1 MNDFLKILITF
12 FLRVQKNKLQS
23 IFYSALLSWLTGIIA
38 YSLDGF
44 EMWNLVQAIAL
55 SFADADTDNGWML
68 FSKIMWM
75 ITIASL
81 VIFVAL
87 GKILYK
93 LTIRSISSS
102 YDRHV
107 IVCGN
112 NDLDISEKFGVKLSS
127 SVTEDQIDELRQFD
141 SLLSNASGQGQ
152 YVIVISDIGMTEESL
167 PRYAAQGI
175 YFINADNS
183 PEIWKEAG
191 IGTCDYVIVSDES
204 DSKNIAIAHG
214 IHGYI
219 EENSLN
225 EVDIYVDIE
234 DYTTM
239 SVASNK
245 DNISFFNNSL
255 TATRKLFQS
264 KCLTTGVNTF
274 DNNDEQV
281 HLLVIGFGNYGQSVA
296 LEAIK
301 LGHFYNGNSLKIT
314 IVDQSKTAFDAF
326 KKYYNYESIAG
337 LELEFVLMNVESKDF
352 DQRILDNFDATY
364 VAICLSDDNT
374 TQLILQDM
382 AAKLHQNESLGDK
395 HIPFAVRIKE
405 DDDLRCNY
413 ESIDILKFEQTTIK
427 NIKGVDLND
436 KAQNLH
442 EQWDPKGKN
451 PWNLLSFHE
460 KDKNYAPAD
469 HEIIKT
475 AVIKKLIEKHGQE
488 EVEKAVSLQNQKDK
502 HYKFNELSDMQ
513 QKMIDMEH
521 RRWNAYHYINGW
533 KSKDFGDKDAEHKLH
548 PCLIKTSDLENLP
561 KAENFKEIAEE
572 YRKCVDAVCA
582 KYEVNSREDL
592 NDEQKEEI
600 DKEEDKDYYVEDINS
615 WKIAFERYT
624 GTNKK

>member
-1 MNDFLKILITF
+1 MNIIFKLLNSLFLK
-12 FLRVQKNKLQS
+12 VQKNRTLAFLIAAS
-23 IFYSALLSWLTGIIA
+23 LSWLVSVYA
-38 YSLDGF
+38 FSFDGF
-44 EMWNLVQAIAL
+44 QKWDIVEGLVL
-55 SFADADTDNGWML
+55 FFADMPDGDNGWIITGKL
-68 FSKIMWM
+68 LWM
-75 ITIASL
+75 ITLAAAI
-81 VIFVAL
+81 VFVAL
-87 GKILYK
+87 KDFLYQ
-93 LTIRSISSS
+93 LTIKSIANSLEK
-102 YDRHV
+102 HIV
-107 IVCGN
+107 VCGN
-112 NDLDISEKFGVKLSS
+112 NNLDISKRFGVDVDSQIS
-127 SVTEDQIDELRQFD
+127 EDQVEEMQQFN
-141 SLLSNASGQGQ
+141 SLLSNTINLKQHA
-152 YVIVISDIGMTEESL
+152 IVISDSGMTDEALSQ
-167 PRYAAQGI
+167 YSSQGI
-175 YFINADNS
+175 YFVNADNS
-183 PEIWKEAG
+183 PETWNKAG
-191 IGTCDYVIVSDES
+191 IETCDFVIVSDES
-204 DSKNIAIAHG
+204 DSKNIAVANRINE
-214 IHGYI
+214 YLKK
-219 EENSLN
+219 ENK
-225 EVDIYVDIE
+225 VKIYTNVE
-234 DYTTM
+234 DYITM

-274 DNNDEQV
+274 DKNKEQV

-326 KKYYNYESIAG
+326 KKYYNYESIAA

-382 AAKLHQNESLGDK
+382 AAKLHQNESLDGK

-427 NIKGVDLND
+427 DIKGVDLND
-436 KAQNLH
+436 KAQDLH
-442 EQWDPKGKN
+442 EMYGGIWEG
-451 PWNLLSFHE
+451 LSFHE

-475 AVIKKLIEKHGQE
+475 AVIKKLIQEYGQE
-488 EVEKAVSLQNQKDK
+488 EVKEAVSLQEQKDKQGKQDK

-533 KSKDFGDKDAEHKLH
+533 KSKDIYDKKPEHKLH
-548 PCLIKTSDLENLP
+548 PCLINTSDLENLT
-561 KAENFKEIAEE
+561 KAK
-572 YRKCVDAVCA
+572 
-582 KYEVNSREDL
+582 DL
-592 NDEQKEEI
+592 KI
-600 DKEEDKDYYVEDINS
+600 DYYVEDIKS
-615 WKIAFERYT
+615 WKITFDRLIGANT
-624 GTNKK
+624 KSQPA

>member
-1 MNDFLKILITF
+1 MNKKIFKLLNSLFLKA
-12 FLRVQKNKLQS
+12 QKNRVRAFLIIS
-23 IFYSALLSWLTGIIA
+23 SLSWLVSVYA
-38 YSLDGF
+38 FSFDGF
-44 EMWNLVQAIAL
+44 QKWDIVDGLTL
-55 SFADADTDNGWML
+55 SFADMPEGDNGWIITGKLLWML
-68 FSKIMWM
+68 TLAAAI
-75 ITIASL
+75 
-81 VIFVAL
+81 IFVAL
-87 GKILYK
+87 RDFLYQ
-93 LTIRSISSS
+93 LTIKSIANSLEK
-102 YDRHV
+102 HIV
-107 IVCGN
+107 VCGN
-112 NDLDISEKFGVKLSS
+112 NNLDISKGFGVDVDSQISK
-127 SVTEDQIDELRQFD
+127 DQIGEMQQFN
-141 SLLSNASGQGQ
+141 SLLSNTINLNQHA
-152 YVIVISDIGMTEESL
+152 IVISDSGMTDEALSQ
-167 PRYAAQGI
+167 YSSQGI
-175 YFINADNS
+175 YFVNADNS
-183 PEIWKEAG
+183 PETWNKAG
-191 IGTCDYVIVSDES
+191 IETCEFVIVSDGS
-204 DSKNIAIAHG
+204 DSKNIAVANRI
-214 IHGYI
+214 
-219 EENSLN
+219 N
-225 EVDIYVDIE
+225 EYLKKESEVKIYANVE

-337 LELEFVLMNVESKDF
+337 LELEFVPMNVESKDF

-382 AAKLHQNESLGDK
+382 AAKLHQNESLDGK

-427 NIKGVDLND
+427 DIKGVDLND
-436 KAQNLH
+436 KAQDLH
-442 EQWDPKGKN
+442 EMYGGIWEG
-451 PWNLLSFHE
+451 LSFHE

-475 AVIKKLIEKHGQE
+475 AVIKNLIHEHGQE
-488 EVEKAVSLQNQKDK
+488 EVEKAVSLQKQKDK

-533 KSKDFGDKDAEHKLH
+533 KSKDIYDKDPEHKLH
-548 PCLIKTSDLENLP
+548 PCLINTSKLENLP
-561 KAENFKEIAEE
+561 KAKDFKI
-572 YRKCVDAVCA
+572 
-582 KYEVNSREDL
+582 
-592 NDEQKEEI
+592 
-600 DKEEDKDYYVEDINS
+600 DYYFEDIKS
-615 WKIAFERYT
+615 WKITFDRLIS
-624 GTNKK
+624 TNTK